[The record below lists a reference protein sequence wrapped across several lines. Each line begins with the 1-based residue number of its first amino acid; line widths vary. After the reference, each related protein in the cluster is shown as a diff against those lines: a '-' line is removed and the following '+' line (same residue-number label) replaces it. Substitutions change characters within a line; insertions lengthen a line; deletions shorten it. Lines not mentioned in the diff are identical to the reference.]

1 MEPFLNVFWGILQ
14 NFQGAASGVNIW
26 IRTITFTVKIVQT
39 TTGISVIFIIL
50 STVNILLDNF
60 FTLLFT
66 TSVIMFD
73 KSNLI
78 IILKYL
84 MMLVKTILVL
94 KHQKITNITTGDCM
108 KLWPQQASGTAK
120 FIIIFSNIN
129 KRIFDGFYVPIVLGL
144 LNCICE
150 NHQN

>member
-1 MEPFLNVFWGILQ
+1 MGNNCSSKICKTQRKNIIVEFIFSKVVNQKSEAVTNMEPFLNVFWGILQ
-14 NFQGAASGVNIW
+14 NLQGAASGVNIW

-94 KHQKITNITTGDCM
+94 KHQKN
-108 KLWPQQASGTAK
+108 
-120 FIIIFSNIN
+120 N
-129 KRIFDGFYVPIVLGL
+129 
-144 LNCICE
+144 
-150 NHQN
+150 